1 MNRKRLRTLYK
12 KEILDVIRDKKTVL
26 MMLVMP
32 VILYPLIFLVVMQ
45 VVMLINQT
53 QQEQTYYIA
62 YDNVSDE
69 HRIVLNDW
77 ITGDE
82 DELDYMLKEVESDE
96 PEKDLKEENIDVY
109 ITTKVTDSQ
118 VVYELHYLSA
128 ISDSNMASDLLK
140 EEIDAYAK
148 HESENNVKAAG
159 LDVEHMLYPVK
170 SEFVDTSSSESSIGN
185 ILGSIIPFLL
195 IVSIMTGAMYAAVD
209 ATAGEKER
217 GTLETL
223 LTMPV
228 VNSELIMSKFLS
240 VATIAVVSVLMNVIS
255 IGGIAVYL
263 YSTMSALSDAMG
275 EFSVASFIPAICIT
289 IVCVIAF
296 ALFISA
302 VAMCVCAFAKS
313 VKEANN
319 YISPLSLVVMFTSY
333 VGFIPTIDLN
343 TKTALIPVA
352 NICLLIKNLLIFKY
366 DFTLIAIV
374 LLSNVLYSFV
384 AVMLLSKIYNSEAV
398 LFGEAAGGLKLFE
411 LRRNIKKGS
420 LPSIQESLL
429 VMIVALL
436 LMVYVGGIAS
446 LKYPVMGVVI
456 PQMFIGALPVLA
468 CIYIKADMK
477 KIFSLRL
484 PKPGK
489 LLGAFF
495 LGIGTSSLSLVVSN
509 ILSAAFPSD
518 SESLNADYLTILDGL
533 SFVPAL
539 LLIAL
544 TPAVCEELLY
554 RGYMFTAFKQK
565 MRLLPAI
572 CVVAFLFAVS
582 HMSLIK
588 LLPTMILGI
597 ALAYAIH
604 QSESILA
611 SGLMHF
617 LNNGFAVFVLYYG
630 ERFPILNDES
640 KAGGFIALLVVLAVL
655 GIGSGIF
662 LLKGKSNSN
671 FEN

>member
-263 YSTMSALSDAMG
+263 YTTMSALSDAMG

-456 PQMFIGALPVLA
+456 PQMFIGVLPVLA

>member
-263 YSTMSALSDAMG
+263 YTTMSALSDAMG

-477 KIFSLRL
+477 KVFSLRL

>member
-1 MNRKRLRTLYK
+1 MNRKRLLTLYK

-32 VILYPLIFLVVMQ
+32 VILYPLIFLVAMQ
-45 VVMLINQT
+45 VVMLINRT

-62 YDNVSDE
+62 YDNVNDE
-69 HRIVLNDW
+69 HRTALNDW

-82 DELDYMLKEVESDE
+82 DELDYILKEVESDD

-109 ITTKVTDSQ
+109 ITTKVTDYQ

-128 ISDSNMASDLLK
+128 ISDSNTASSLLD

-148 HESENNVKAAG
+148 HKSEINVTAAG
-159 LDVEHMLYPVK
+159 LDVEHILYPVK
-170 SEFVDTSSSESSIGN
+170 SEFADASSSESSMGN

-263 YSTMSALSDAMG
+263 YATMSSLSDTMG
-275 EFSVASFIPAICIT
+275 EFSVTSFIPAICIT

-302 VAMCVCAFAKS
+302 AAMCVCAFAKS

-319 YISPLSLVVMFTSY
+319 YISPLTLVVMFTSY
-333 VGFIPTIDLN
+333 VGFIPTIELN

-366 DFTLIAIV
+366 DFILISMV
-374 LLSNVLYSFV
+374 LLSNVLYAFI
-384 AVMLLSKIYNSEAV
+384 AVILLSKIYNSEAV

-429 VMIVALL
+429 VMLVALL
-436 LMVYVGGIAS
+436 LMIYVGGIAS
-446 LKYPVMGVVI
+446 LRHPIMGVVI
-456 PQMFIGALPVLA
+456 PQMFIGVLPILA

-477 KIFSLRL
+477 KVFSLRL
-484 PKPGK
+484 PNPGK
-489 LLGAFF
+489 LLGAFL
-495 LGIGTSSLSLVVSN
+495 LGIGTSSLSLIISN
-509 ILSAAFPSD
+509 ILSAAFPTD
-518 SESLNADYLTILDGL
+518 SESLSTNYLTILDGL
-533 SFVPAL
+533 SFIPAL

-565 MRLLPAI
+565 IHLLPSI
-572 CVVAFLFAVS
+572 CIVSFLFAVS

-604 QSESILA
+604 QSQSIFT
-611 SGLMHF
+611 SVLMHF
-617 LNNGFAVFVLYYG
+617 LNNGFAVFVMYYG
-630 ERFPILNDES
+630 DRFPALNDES
-640 KAGGFIALLVVLAVL
+640 QTGKFITILLVIAIL
-655 GIGSGIF
+655 GISSGIF
-662 LLKGKSNSN
+662 LLKCKSNN
-671 FEN
+671 KA